1 MQNKMVG
8 SYDVKTYNMHD
19 FLPGIEC
26 DEIQCIDVTG
36 GLFRGLRHCRQPI
49 KITMSVHTHEI
60 TIKAMH
66 EFSLNLVLLN

>member
-8 SYDVKTYNMHD
+8 SYDVKTYYMHD
-19 FLPGIEC
+19 FIPGTEC

-49 KITMSVHTHEI
+49 KISKSLHPSVHIHEI
-60 TIKAMH
+60 TIKAMNK
-66 EFSLNLVLLN
+66 FS